1 MAAKQGLEAWIKA
14 HGWAIMAAAF
24 ALYGG
29 FVTGQT
35 TTEARLT
42 RLEEIVTANA
52 TSLNARREFM
62 VCAIRNL
69 DQLQDE
75 LDLTP
80 PCAMEVKE

>member
-1 MAAKQGLEAWIKA
+1 MVARTGLEAWIKA
-14 HGWAIMAAAF
+14 HGWAMMAAAF

-35 TTEARLT
+35 TTENRLA
-42 RLEEIVTANA
+42 RLEELVATNNA
-52 TSLNARREFM
+52 SLNARRNFM

-69 DQLQDE
+69 DQIQDE

-80 PCAMEVKE
+80 PCALNVEE